1 MKINLANID
10 FEATSVGGVETC
22 IEIPNWDLC
31 FDIGRCPVSA
41 VNRRR
46 VFITHGHM
54 DHMGGLVYHTAS
66 RDSTRP
72 KPIYYIPAEN
82 YEDALKLFET
92 WRHISHDTLACEVIS
107 CKPGDT
113 LDIGGGRSA
122 HVFRSIHRIP
132 CQGYAISSKKNKL
145 LPEFAHLS
153 GPEIGELRKSGTQV
167 TQEVVSLDVAFTG
180 DTVIDV
186 IEHQILAREARVL
199 VMEVTFLDGGQVTV
213 ESARRHGHIHL
224 DEVIERADLFKNE
237 RILMTHF
244 SLRHSHREIRETIE
258 RRTKGTALEGRCF
271 PLIPPEDSQCSA

>member
-22 IEIPNWDLC
+22 IEIPTWDLC

-46 VFITHGHM
+46 VFLTHGHM
-54 DHMGGLVYHTAS
+54 DHMGGLAYHTAS
-66 RDSTRP
+66 RDSGRP
-72 KPIYYIPAEN
+72 KPIYYVPAEN
-82 YEDALKLFET
+82 FDDVTKLFEI
-92 WRHISHDTLACEVIS
+92 WRRISHDTLPCELIS

-113 LDIGGGRSA
+113 FDIGSGRSA

-132 CQGYAISSKKNKL
+132 TIGYAISSRKNKL
-145 LPEFAHLS
+145 LPEFAHLE
-153 GPEIGELRKSGTQV
+153 GKEIGDLRKSGTQV

-199 VMEVTFLDGGQVTV
+199 VMEVTFIDDQVSV
-213 ESARRHGHIHL
+213 ESARRHGHVHL

-237 RILMTHF
+237 KILMTHF
-244 SLRHSHREIRETIE
+244 SLRNSHREIRETIE
-258 RRTKGTALEGRCF
+258 RRIKGTALEGRCV
-271 PLIPPEDSQCSA
+271 PLIPQEERT